1 MVQRALLAIPNNHY
15 DLFALFV
22 SPSIPTTYH
31 LEQGGQ
37 QAQTFALICP
47 RHRLSI
53 ATAGPQ
59 PDNTMR
65 RKSLQTQQEISA
77 GNSGY
82 ILKKILSPLIRN
94 QAIFL
99 GINPN
104 LQILQLVKKRLI
116 GINSLFVTNCFY

>member
-1 MVQRALLAIPNNHY
+1 MVQRALPAIPNNHY
-15 DLFALFV
+15 DLSALFV
-22 SPSIPTTYH
+22 GPSIPTTHH
-31 LEQGGQ
+31 LEQSGQ

-47 RHRLSI
+47 RHSLSI

-59 PDNTMR
+59 SDNTMR
-65 RKSLQTQQEISA
+65 RKNLQAQQEISA
-77 GNSGY
+77 ENSDY

-104 LQILQLVKKRLI
+104 FRILQLVKKRLI
-116 GINSLFVTNCFY
+116 GIEPFG